1 MSANL
6 WCMLDELSSPHVS
19 PLTRTLIVRLP
30 ASTSSAVTMQ
40 GPKTFAVPILRLR
53 RAHPHRQLA
62 SLGIAGREVVPDR
75 VAEDVAIRLLAR
87 DVPAPTPDYGGEL
100 QLVVQL
106 LCVRRVRDGLPRPDH
121 GVRHPPVECGN
132 LVPLVRYRP
141 PQPAEGVLEVPLKG
155 EEVPY
160 RARPQG
166 REQPGV
172 LYQGL
177 RTDRGTGLDKGDHVA
192 VETGIQDGVA
202 LENPYPGPLPGI
214 VGNQP
219 HAPPLIGAAAL
230 LMLAAGSQR
239 LRSWGSSRSDTG

>member
-75 VAEDVAIRLLAR
+75 VAEDVAISLLAR

-106 LCVRRVRDGLPRPDH
+106 LCVRSDPLPR
-121 GVRHPPVECGN
+121 
-132 LVPLVRYRP
+132 RP
-141 PQPAEGVLEVPLKG
+141 PPARSRCQASP
-155 EEVPY
+155 
-160 RARPQG
+160 G
-166 REQPGV
+166 RTREP
-172 LYQGL
+172 
-177 RTDRGTGLDKGDHVA
+177 RTT
-192 VETGIQDGVA
+192 
-202 LENPYPGPLPGI
+202 P
-214 VGNQP
+214 
-219 HAPPLIGAAAL
+219 
-230 LMLAAGSQR
+230 
-239 LRSWGSSRSDTG
+239 

>member
-6 WCMLDELSSPHVS
+6 WCMLDDLSSPQVS

-40 GPKTFAVPILRLR
+40 GPKTFEPSQSFAFDGPIPTGNS
-53 RAHPHRQLA
+53 RAGVSR
-62 SLGIAGREVVPDR
+62 
-75 VAEDVAIRLLAR
+75 AER
-87 DVPAPTPDYGGEL
+87 EL

-106 LCVRRVRDGLPRPDH
+106 LCVRWVRNGLPRPDH
-121 GVRHPPVECGN
+121 GVRHPPVERGN
-132 LVPLVRYRP
+132 LVPLLRYRP
-141 PQPAEGVLEVPLKG
+141 PQAAEGVLEVPLKG
-155 EEVPY
+155 EEVPH

-166 REQPGV
+166 REQSGV
-172 LYQGL
+172 IYRGL

-219 HAPPLIGAAAL
+219 HVPPLIGTGAL
-230 LMLAAGSQR
+230 LALAAR
-239 LRSWGSSRSDTG
+239 FTASSILG